1 MVTVPPFLRFGM
13 VAMELIW
20 ATSSFKIAGH
30 SHAGF
35 PIILWDSMASCTPV
49 NEFLR
54 ASLFR
59 GEIGSKRS
67 WESTGR
73 ALYDYFSFLQ
83 AHDLHWQDVDR
94 GEKKDLVTGY
104 RDYCRDTCNLAISTI
119 RQRVRYVCEFYE
131 FSLKSKWTEKV
142 PYNEVPRT
150 IKSRSLDSDH
160 YSTTSK
166 IVLMKDVL
174 PVLTK
179 SLPRFLRMSEVKEL
193 LTHARNPH
201 HRMMIRF
208 ALHTGLRQDEIA
220 SFPTAY
226 VFNPEKGK
234 KTSRNIQIRLDP
246 RDGTGIRTKRS
257 KVRDIYISRRFMI
270 ELYAYLTKVRGERAT
285 LKTSNAKELFLNHAG
300 ESYADFGK
308 SICRTIRN
316 IGKKAGIV
324 VSTHMLRHT
333 YATQTLLSLQK
344 KREIEP
350 LVFLQRQLGHSSI
363 QTTMVY
369 LHLVNALADE
379 AVLAYDDELS
389 DFCGIA

>member
-1 MVTVPPFLRFGM
+1 
-13 VAMELIW
+13 MELVW

-30 SHAGF
+30 SYAGF
-35 PIILWDSMASCTPV
+35 PILLWDSMASCAPV

-54 ASLFR
+54 ASLLR
-59 GEIGSKRS
+59 GEIGSRRS

-83 AHDLHWQDVDR
+83 AHSLHWKDVDR

-104 RDYCRDTCNLAISTI
+104 RDYCRDTCSLATSTI
-119 RQRVRYVCEFYE
+119 RQRVRYVCEFYD
-131 FSLKSKWTEKV
+131 FSLKNKWTEKL
-142 PYNEVPRT
+142 PYNEVSREV
-150 IKSRSLDSDH
+150 KSRSFNSGRH
-160 YSTTSK
+160 PIASK
-166 IVLMKDVL
+166 TVLVKDVL

-193 LTHARNPH
+193 LTHAQNPH

-234 KTSRNIQIRLDP
+234 NTSRNIQIRLDP
-246 RDGTGIRTKRS
+246 RDGTGMRTKRS
-257 KVRDIYISRRFMI
+257 KMRDIFISRRFML
-270 ELYAYLTKVRGERAT
+270 ELHAYLTKMRGERST
-285 LKTSNAKELFLNHAG
+285 LANSNAKELFLNHRG
-300 ESYADFGK
+300 EPYADFGK

-316 IGKKAGIV
+316 IGKKVSIV

-344 KREIEP
+344 NSEIEP

-379 AVLAYDDELS
+379 AVLAYDDELANLS
-389 DFCGIA
+389 EVA

>member
-1 MVTVPPFLRFGM
+1 M
-13 VAMELIW
+13 VALELIW

-30 SHAGF
+30 SHPGF
-35 PIILWDSMASCTPV
+35 PIILWDSMASCTPA

-54 ASLFR
+54 ASLLR

-73 ALYDYFSFLQ
+73 ALYDFFSFLQ

-104 RDYCRDTCNLAISTI
+104 RDYCRDTCELATATI

-131 FSLKSKWTEKV
+131 FSLTNKWTEKV
-142 PYNEVPRT
+142 PYNEIPRK
-150 IKSRSLDSDH
+150 IRSNSLDFGNR
-160 YSTTSK
+160 STTSK
-166 IVLMKDVL
+166 IVLIKDVL
-174 PVLTK
+174 PVLNK

-193 LTHARNPH
+193 LAQASNPH

-220 SFPTAY
+220 SFPTEY

-234 KTSRNIQIRLDP
+234 TTSRNIQIRLDP
-246 RDGTGIRTKRS
+246 RDGTGMRTKRS
-257 KVRDIYISRRFMI
+257 KVRDIFISRRFMS
-270 ELYAYLTKVRGERAT
+270 ELYAYLTKMRGERAS
-285 LKTSNAKELFLNHAG
+285 LRKPNAKEFFLNHVG
-300 ESYADFGK
+300 EPYSDYGK
-308 SICRTIRN
+308 SICRIIRN
-316 IGKKAGIV
+316 IGKKASIS

-344 KREIEP
+344 NREIEP

-369 LHLVNALADE
+369 LHLINALADE

-389 DFCGIA
+389 DFCEAS